1 MHNPSAVLPL
11 PWTNDWEET
20 FEAKLEQKKK
30 KRTRQKCVCC
40 FSTSSE
46 PAFRVARQMFSCGI
60 SSMTLTH
67 QAGNFK
73 VATSSSLVDSNTA
86 TQHAQAGRRQLT
98 AETDLRQQSSKR
110 TLAVFTWQQT
120 IFRISLEKLWDQT
133 EETVEPRKKG

>member
-30 KRTRQKCVCC
+30 KTN
-40 FSTSSE
+40 SSE
-46 PAFRVARQMFSCGI
+46 VRAVSVPASGLLGRQMFSCGI

-98 AETDLRQQSSKR
+98 AETDLRQQTNPCYVQASA
-110 TLAVFTWQQT
+110 TDNL
-120 IFRISLEKLWDQT
+120 RIISIEKLWDQT
-133 EETVEPRKKG
+133 EETEAPKAYLGIS